1 MRRSLRAVW
10 WLGLA
15 ELASLRRDPI
25 MVGLLA
31 YAFTVAIH
39 AAGASLP
46 ESLRHA
52 TVAVV
57 DQDASTLSGRIVMS
71 LRPPLFRPPDLASPA
86 EAERGLDTGRYTF
99 VLEIPPSF
107 EREVLAGRSPGLRLA
122 VDATR
127 MSQAFSGSGH
137 LAAIVAAEV
146 DEHLARHREAPATPV
161 ELALRMRFNPNLVPA
176 WFGSTMELVN
186 MVTLLA
192 VILVGASLIR
202 AREQGVLSQLLSMPV
217 TPGEIVLG
225 TVWPTMLVVG
235 SAAAFSVAVVIRRLM
250 AIPIHGSIPLWLG
263 AAALGAL
270 AAAMLAVLLASVA
283 RDMPR
288 FALLLVLV
296 LLPLEML
303 SGAVTPRESLP
314 EAVRIAMLAA
324 PTTHFVAASAAI
336 LFRGAGWDLVW
347 PSLLSLLAIA
357 AACGTLARIRFRR
370 AFAAE

>member
-1 MRRSLRAVW
+1 MRRSLRATF
-10 WLGLA
+10 WLGVA
-15 ELASLRRDPI
+15 ELVGLWRDPI
-25 MVGLLA
+25 MVALLA

-57 DQDASTLSGRIVMS
+57 DEDRSNLSGRIVMA
-71 LRPPLFRPPDLASPA
+71 LQPPHFLPPELVGPA
-86 EAERGLDTGRYTF
+86 AAERGLDLGRYTF
-99 VLEIPPSF
+99 VLGIPPAF
-107 EREVLAGRSPGLRLA
+107 EREVLSGRSPDLQLA

-146 DEHLARHREAPATPV
+146 HEHLARHRAVPSPSV
-161 ELALRMRFNPNLVPA
+161 GLDLRMRFNPNLVSA

-192 VILVGASLIR
+192 VVLAGASLIR

-217 TPGEIVLG
+217 TPGQIVAG
-225 TVWPTMLVVG
+225 TIWPIVVVV
-235 SAAAFSVAVVIRRLM
+235 SLAAAFSLAVVVRGLL
-250 AIPIHGSIPLWLG
+250 AIPTLGSPSLWLAAATLAAA
-263 AAALGAL
+263 AAAL
-270 AAAMLAVLLASVA
+270 LAVLLAGAA

-296 LLPLEML
+296 FLPLEML

-314 EAVRIAMLAA
+314 EAVRVGMLAA
-324 PTTHFVAASAAI
+324 PTTHFVAASSGI
-336 LFRGAGWDLVW
+336 LFRGAGLDLVW
-347 PSLLSLLAIA
+347 PSLAAIAAIA
-357 AACGTLARIRFRR
+357 AACGLLAGIRFRR